1 MSYNTRRQ
9 AGQGGGKCEG
19 SDIERK
25 MVVRVSLDVWFE
37 GLCLRDVG
45 ERCCKF
51 CNKYG

>member
-25 MVVRVSLDVWFE
+25 NGRTCMYRRMVWRAVIIAW
-37 GLCLRDVG
+37 
-45 ERCCKF
+45 CCKY